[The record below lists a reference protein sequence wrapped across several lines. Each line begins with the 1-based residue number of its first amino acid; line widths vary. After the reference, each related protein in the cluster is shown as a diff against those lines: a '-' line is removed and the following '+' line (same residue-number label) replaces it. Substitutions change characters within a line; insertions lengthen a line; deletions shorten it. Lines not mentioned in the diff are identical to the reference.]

1 MAPRII
7 NAVTADHRQIEDCYS
22 KVLSSPHNDEKT
34 WWQNLFTWEL
44 ARHSIDEELVIC
56 PRFEKKVPEGRAMA
70 EEHRREH
77 QSASKTLTKV
87 KEQLRQFQDMIP
99 TNPQFEPTHKA
110 LVQDPLQ
117 HIHEEKNDD
126 LPKLEGSLSPE
137 DSESLA
143 KSLGRTKMF
152 VPSRSHPS
160 APIGPP

>member
-1 MAPRII
+1 MSIAVPLELGCLSNMLRVLTFSSPPFFKLIGSFTQRCGISRSLVTMAPRII

-77 QSASKTLTKV
+77 QSACL
-87 KEQLRQFQDMIP
+87 
-99 TNPQFEPTHKA
+99 
-110 LVQDPLQ
+110 
-117 HIHEEKNDD
+117 
-126 LPKLEGSLSPE
+126 
-137 DSESLA
+137 
-143 KSLGRTKMF
+143 
-152 VPSRSHPS
+152 
-160 APIGPP
+160 

>member
-1 MAPRII
+1 
-7 NAVTADHRQIEDCYS
+7 
-22 KVLSSPHNDEKT
+22 
-34 WWQNLFTWEL
+34 
-44 ARHSIDEELVIC
+44 
-56 PRFEKKVPEGRAMA
+56 
-70 EEHRREH
+70 
-77 QSASKTLTKV
+77 
-87 KEQLRQFQDMIP
+87 MIP

-160 APIGPP
+160 APDRPPVKTAIGLLTAPIDHLGDLFRRWPHTSGVPNPSAK